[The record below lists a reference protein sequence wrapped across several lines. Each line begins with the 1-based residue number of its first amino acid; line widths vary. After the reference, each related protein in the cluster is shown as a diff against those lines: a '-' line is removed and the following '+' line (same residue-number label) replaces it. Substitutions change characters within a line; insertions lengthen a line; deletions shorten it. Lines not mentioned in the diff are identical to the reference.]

1 MSYRAASLAL
11 VAAFC
16 AMLNAETPAK
26 VDFRR
31 DVQPI
36 LKSNCYGCHGP
47 AQQMN
52 NFRLDRR
59 RDAMRGGT
67 IAVIAPGSSQSSHLY
82 LRLISQD
89 RIGAPMP
96 PTGPLPKEQ
105 VEIIRN
111 WIDQGADWP
120 DEAAGDA
127 PVPAPDPK
135 AAKLMQALRAGDR
148 PLFQKLLREDRKA
161 IQKKGPGGSTP
172 LMYAVLYGETG
183 DVKRLLESGADAN
196 ARNDAN
202 ATALMWATDNLEKT
216 RLLLAHGADVNA
228 RSDDGRTPLL
238 IAARRNGSAGVVKLL
253 LEHGANPSDHAS
265 GLLGPETPLSE
276 AMYASDEA
284 VFRLLLDKGADRK
297 AAGPTALAFAFRARC
312 DQCVQALLGGAGPDV
327 LTPAAFF
334 VAPPLGPGFATKAL
348 VERGVDP
355 NAKGPDGLSLL
366 TVAAASES
374 FPLDTIR
381 ALIEKGADVNA
392 KCPDG
397 QTALDFARRQGHTPM
412 VELLLKSGARPGQA
426 APSAPDPRPPASIRA
441 AVERSIPLLQRSDA
455 TFLRKAGCVS
465 CHNNTLAATAVSTAR
480 QHGIT
485 VNEEVARKQVRTIG
499 NYLDTWRERALQAV
513 GIPGDADTISYILL
527 GLAAE
532 NYAPDA
538 ATDSMVYY
546 LKNQQL
552 ADGRWMPLANR
563 PPIESSDIEVTA
575 ISLRALQ
582 VYGIKTQRRAYEKAI
597 QSAAAWLM
605 KAQPRDTQD
614 RAFRLLALSWAGA
627 DRNSIGSA
635 ARDLI
640 AAQRADGGWSQTA
653 TLASDAYA
661 TGQALTALEESGALK
676 SSDAAWERG
685 SQFLLKTQL
694 GDGSWYVR
702 SRAVPL
708 QPYFES
714 DFPHG
719 HDQWISAAA
728 TAWATRALAR
738 MMPQQGQAGF

>member
-1 MSYRAASLAL
+1 MRCIVATLAFA
-11 VAAFC
+11 VAFC
-16 AMLNAETPAK
+16 GLLNGQGSAK
-26 VDFRR
+26 VDYRR

-47 AQQMN
+47 SQQMN

-59 RDAMRGGT
+59 RDALRGGT

-105 VEIIRN
+105 TEIIKN
-111 WIDQGADWP
+111 WIDQGVEWP
-120 DEAAGDA
+120 DDA
-127 PVPAPDPK
+127 SGEVPAPPPDPN
-135 AAKLMQALRAGDR
+135 ATRLMEALRAGDR
-148 PLFQKLLREDRKA
+148 RGFQRLLRENPKA
-161 IQKKGPGGSTP
+161 IKAKGVGGSTP
-172 LMYAVLYGETG
+172 LMYAVLYGDADT
-183 DVKRLLESGADAN
+183 VKRLLEAGADPN
-196 ARNDAN
+196 ARNEAN
-202 ATALMWATDNLEKT
+202 ATALMWATDDLQKT
-216 RLLLAHGADVNA
+216 RLLLAHGADVKA
-228 RSDDGRTPLL
+228 RSDEGRTPLL
-238 IAARRNGSAGVVKLL
+238 IASKRNGSAEVVKLL
-253 LEHGANPSDHAS
+253 LEHGADPSARAG
-265 GLLGPETPLSE
+265 GLLGSVTPLSE
-276 AMYASDEA
+276 AMYAGDET
-284 VFRLLLDKGADRK
+284 VFRLLLEKGADRK
-297 AAGPTALAFAFRARC
+297 AAGPIALAFAFRARC
-312 DQCVQALLGGAGPDV
+312 EQCVKALIGSAGLDV
-327 LTPAAFF
+327 LTPASFF
-334 VAPPLGPGFATKAL
+334 VAPPLGPGFATKEFI
-348 VERGVDP
+348 ERGVDP

-374 FPLDTIR
+374 FPLDTVR

-397 QTALDFARRQGHTPM
+397 QTALDYASRQGHTP
-412 VELLLKSGARPGQA
+412 VVDLLLKSGAKRGEA
-426 APSAPDPRPPASIRA
+426 AATRAMERKPAASLRV

-465 CHNNTLAATAVSTAR
+465 CHNNTLAAVAVSTAR
-480 QHGIT
+480 KRGFH
-485 VNEEVARKQVRTIG
+485 VDEEIASKQVKTIG
-499 NYLDTWRERALQAV
+499 HYIDMWRERALQGI
-513 GIPGDADTISYILL
+513 GIPGDADTISFILL

-538 ATDSMVYY
+538 ATDAMAYF

-552 ADGRWMPLANR
+552 PDGRWLPLAHR
-563 PPIESSDIEVTA
+563 PPIEISEIQVTA

-582 VYGIKTQRRAYEKAI
+582 VYGIKAQREAYDKAI
-597 QSAAAWLM
+597 QSAAAWI
-605 KAQPRDTQD
+605 ANAEPHDTQE
-614 RAFRLLALSWAGA
+614 RAFRLLALTWTGA
-627 DRNSIGSA
+627 RRDVIQSA

-640 AAQRADGGWSQTA
+640 ASQRSDGGWSQTG
-653 TLASDAYA
+653 TLESDAYA
-661 TGQALTALEESGALK
+661 TGQALIALQESGALK
-676 SSDAAWERG
+676 SSDAVGERA

-702 SRAVPL
+702 SRAIPL

-728 TAWATRALAR
+728 TAWATQALS
-738 MMPQQGQAGF
+738 MMAPQ